1 MRINGCIL
9 FCFMLL
15 SACRSSEKESKTND
29 VRSWIGKEL
38 RFPIDGFFTR
48 LGKDTVFQLPKKPYM
63 IVNYI
68 DSLGCMGCRLRTL
81 EWKIFMNKLELK
93 YPGMVSLLFY
103 IQAKDT
109 KELMWILRGDD
120 FSYPVCIDINGNF
133 SKLNQLPLDDTFGTF
148 LLNANKEV
156 LLVGSPVGNP
166 SLEQLYIEEF
176 EHHKYG

>member
-9 FCFMLL
+9 LCCMLL
-15 SACRSSEKESKTND
+15 SACRSSEKENKISD
-29 VRSWIGKEL
+29 VRSWIGKEIE
-38 RFPIDGFFTR
+38 FPIDGVFTR

-68 DSLGCMGCRLRTL
+68 DSVGCTGCRLRTL
-81 EWKIFMNKLELK
+81 EWKTFMNKLELK

-109 KELMWILRGDD
+109 KELMWVLKGDD
-120 FSYPVCIDINGNF
+120 FSYPVCIDINGDF
-133 SKLNQLPLDDTFGTF
+133 SRLNQLPSNEAFTTF

-156 LLVGSPVGNP
+156 LFVGSPVGNP
-166 SLEQLYIEEF
+166 SLEQLYIDEF
-176 EHHKYG
+176 EHYKHD